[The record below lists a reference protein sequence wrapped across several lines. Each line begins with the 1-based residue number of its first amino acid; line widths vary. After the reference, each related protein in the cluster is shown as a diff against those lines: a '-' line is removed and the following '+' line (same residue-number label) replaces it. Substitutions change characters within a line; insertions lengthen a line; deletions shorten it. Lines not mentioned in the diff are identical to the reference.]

1 MHQDRSAT
9 DHAPAS
15 AARMVDLLAAIRGP
29 EDLSPERLQA
39 LSGLPVTSAP
49 DDPRRYGAGLAMGAA
64 ALMRTIQSDRNVRFL
79 FRLSR

>member
-9 DHAPAS
+9 DPAPAS

-39 LSGLPVTSAP
+39 LSGLPVTS
-49 DDPRRYGAGLAMGAA
+49 
-64 ALMRTIQSDRNVRFL
+64 
-79 FRLSR
+79 